1 MVRLD
6 NLFEKWAAAYQPI
19 GHVIGGDN
27 KQKAFYRANSLSMEN
42 EFVRNVN
49 TAKSPC
55 MVFSTVV
62 DAEALPNND
71 KVISYKQTL
80 YFMLKQTSAG
90 MKTTHKTDDDAACEC
105 KADLDEICQDFL
117 AFLADIRSLANS
129 GNSTYILGLGSSS
142 NMRQDITYVPEDNYI
157 TISDDIRSTL
167 RGIDLSSVAWGSL
180 PQFKNGWWGFGFQF
194 IVKEP
199 RRLCVNTEKYNI
211 EY

>member
-27 KQKAFYRANSLSMEN
+27 KQKAFYRASTLNLESEL
-42 EFVRNVN
+42 VRNIN

-55 MVFSTVV
+55 MVFNTLV

-71 KVISYKQTL
+71 KVITYKHTIF
-80 YFMLKQTSAG
+80 FMLKQPSAG
-90 MKTTHKTDDDAACEC
+90 MKSTYKTDDEAACEC
-105 KADLDEICQDFL
+105 KADLDDICQDFL

-129 GNSTYILGLGSSS
+129 GNPTYILGLGSSS
-142 NMRQDITYVPEDNYI
+142 NMHQDITFVPEENYI

-167 RGIDLSSVAWGSL
+167 RGIDLSSVAWASL
-180 PQFKNGWWGFGFQF
+180 PLFKNGWQVFGFQF
-194 IVKEP
+194 IIKEP
-199 RRLCVNTEKYNI
+199 RRLCVNTAKYNI